1 MAAVIGRNLSR
12 ASFGK
17 FFRELFLVDAQ
28 IWYEVDV
35 TWLYLTVL
43 ASSLLLSNK

>member
-1 MAAVIGRNLSR
+1 MAAVIGRNLLQ

-17 FFRELFLVDAQ
+17 CLLELFLVDAQ

-35 TWLYLTVL
+35 TWLYLVVL
-43 ASSLLLSNK
+43 ASSLLLPNK